1 MFIGTII
8 GNIII
13 KSTAQMQEIRDD
25 YGNIID
31 VPQENLFLIA
41 GIIVIFT
48 LIPLFFAAKEYF
60 KRIKT
65 EKVAVETQEE
75 AK

>member
-1 MFIGTII
+1 
-8 GNIII
+8 
-13 KSTAQMQEIRDD
+13 MQEIRDD
-25 YGNIID
+25 FGNIID

-41 GIIVIFT
+41 GVIVIFT

-60 KRIKT
+60 KRIKAQ
-65 EKVAVETQEE
+65 KVSVESQEE